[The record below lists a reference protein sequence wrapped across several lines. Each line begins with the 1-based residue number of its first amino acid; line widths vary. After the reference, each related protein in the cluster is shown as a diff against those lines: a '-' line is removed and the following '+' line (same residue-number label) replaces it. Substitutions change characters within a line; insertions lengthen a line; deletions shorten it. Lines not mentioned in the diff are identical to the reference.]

1 MRTRIIGI
9 VIVCVTAL
17 AVIGGAVWFIWFPT
31 VTQHK
36 SEITCYNCTTYN
48 IPLDEKQFEDMES
61 ISVSYDVTVTKHW
74 WWTTLVEGTVDIDG
88 HKMTSVHWDKTDGKY
103 CLFVTDD
110 PDYSINGE
118 STTVTFNSDFT
129 ALSVF
134 YNNVDSSSDEKFLWV
149 GPANSADQ
157 LVNAISIVR

>member
-1 MRTRIIGI
+1 MKTRIICI

-17 AVIGGAVWFIWFPT
+17 AVIGGAVWFIWFPA

-36 SEITCYNCTTYN
+36 SEIMCYNCSAYD

-74 WWTTLVEGTVDIDG
+74 WWTTLVEGTVEIDG
-88 HKMTSVHWDKTDGKY
+88 KKANIASWSASDGKY
-103 CLFVTDD
+103 YLYTSDD
-110 PDYSINGE
+110 PRSPSGT
-118 STTVTFNSDFT
+118 SVTFNSDFT

-134 YNNVDSSSDEKFLWV
+134 YNNVDNSSPEKFMWV

-157 LVNAISIVR
+157 LDKAISTVR